1 MGLPP
6 TQQKNAEAL
15 LTAFCDKH
23 SPKEHL
29 HHYRVTYIIRNPY
42 ITLYENRPSMRD
54 KKKWT
59 SIPIARIRFD
69 PSELTWELY
78 WLDQNDKGHFY
89 EGLAPTV
96 NLGRV
101 LREIEK
107 DVTHIFFG

>member
-15 LTAFCDKH
+15 LTAFCEKH

-29 HHYRVTYIIRNPY
+29 HHYRVTFVIRNPY
-42 ITLYENRPSMRD
+42 ITLYENRPSIRN

-69 PSELTWELY
+69 PGDLTWELY
-78 WLDQNDKGHFY
+78 WLDQNEKGHSY
-89 EGLAPTV
+89 DGLAPTV
-96 NLGRV
+96 NFERV
-101 LREIEK
+101 LKEIERN
-107 DVTHIFFG
+107 VNGVFFG

>member
-15 LTAFCDKH
+15 LTAFCEKH

-29 HHYRVTYIIRNPY
+29 HHYRVTFAIRNPY
-42 ITLYENRPSMRD
+42 VTLYENRPSMRN

-59 SIPIARIRFD
+59 ATPIARIRFD
-69 PSELTWELY
+69 SSELTWELY
-78 WLDQNDKGHFY
+78 WLDQNDKGHVY
-89 EGLAPTV
+89 DGLAPTV

-101 LREIEK
+101 LKEIER